1 MKQRTFIRDFTH
13 DIDEST
19 RKTFPEGWSGEVDDD
34 IAAAADDAG
43 ATDKPAK
50 SGKGGKAKA
59 DPADA
64 AAADDAGATD
74 APAADAPPA

>member
-43 ATDKPAK
+43 ATD
-50 SGKGGKAKA
+50 
-59 DPADA
+59 D
-64 AAADDAGATD
+64 
-74 APAADAPPA
+74 PAADAPPA